1 MSPAGLASVTR
12 VVEGGLPLSAEEQTL
27 LEFIA
32 GYGARIRLVG
42 IGVLEKLRF
51 GSSKHVHVLVE
62 VEDLAAFE
70 AALTGFP
77 FSGAYTDGN
86 SFMFQAGGIEF
97 TLEHLP
103 PRAFDE
109 RRAGLGIRRQIA
121 FAHDALSYDP
131 VSRKLSDPFD
141 AAKGDVLRSIN
152 RTQGNIGAL
161 EVILRGYVEAQQLG
175 LRLGVD
181 FVRWKN
187 RTLRFATQTRNLTA
201 LAAAFI
207 RKLATVADTVPPET
221 IKELLR
227 SPVVST
233 ALASALSLDV
243 EAAIAEFDAA
253 RAANGGDVSN
263 GSLWLAVLLNVN
275 ITVGAEPNDVLTW
288 LRQGTRFDV
297 LRTRKALS
305 QAREL
310 LAA

>member
-1 MSPAGLASVTR
+1 
-12 VVEGGLPLSAEEQTL
+12 
-27 LEFIA
+27 
-32 GYGARIRLVG
+32 VG

-51 GSSKHVHVLVE
+51 GASKHVHVLVE
-62 VEDLAAFE
+62 VEDLGAFE
-70 AALTGFP
+70 TALATFP
-77 FSGAYTDGN
+77 FGGAYTEGN
-86 SFMFQAGGIEF
+86 TFSFQVAGIEF
-97 TLEHLP
+97 TVEHLL

-141 AAKGDVLRSIN
+141 AAKGDVLRSVN

-161 EVILRGYVEAQQLG
+161 EVILRGFVEAQQLG
-175 LRLGVD
+175 LRLGLD

-187 RTLRFATQTRNLTA
+187 RTLRFGTNTRDLTF

-227 SPVVST
+227 SRAVST
-233 ALASALSLDV
+233 ALADVFSLDV
-243 EAAIAEFDAA
+243 EAAIAAFDAA
-253 RAANGGDVSN
+253 RAASSGEVSN
-263 GSLWLAVLLNVN
+263 SSLWLAVLLDIN
-275 ITVGAEPNDVLTW
+275 ISTDAEPNDVLAW

-297 LRTRKALS
+297 LRSRKALS
-305 QAREL
+305 QAREF